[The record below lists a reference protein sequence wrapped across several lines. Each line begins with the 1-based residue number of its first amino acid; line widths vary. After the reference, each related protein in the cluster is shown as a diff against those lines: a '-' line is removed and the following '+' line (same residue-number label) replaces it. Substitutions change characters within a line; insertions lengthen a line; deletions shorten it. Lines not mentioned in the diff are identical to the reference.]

1 MITIR
6 RCTPADEK
14 EVIDLIS
21 SVMSAEFRE
30 VASAYPMEDVEYIS
44 KAYGGIGDAFFVAVN
59 SNDKVVGT
67 VAVKKED
74 ARVALLRRLFVA
86 PSHRNQKIGKK
97 LLDRALEFCREVG
110 YQELIFKT
118 TSKMSGAIEL
128 CKKNGFV
135 QRAHIALGPIELLR
149 FAHSIVGAEAHSQ
162 RG

>member
-6 RCTPADEK
+6 RFNKDNERA
-14 EVIDLIS
+14 VIDLIS
-21 SVMSAEFRE
+21 GVMSKEFRE
-30 VASAYPMEDVEYIS
+30 VASAYPMEDVEYID
-44 KAYGGIGDAFFVAVN
+44 KAYGGIGDAFFVAMN
-59 SNDKVVGT
+59 DSDKVVGT

-74 ARVALLRRLFVA
+74 GRVALLRRLFVA
-86 PSHRNQKIGKK
+86 PTHRNQRIGKK

-135 QRAHIALGPIELLR
+135 QRAHIALGPIELLK
-149 FAHSIVGAEAHSQ
+149 FSHGVIGAELHPQ
-162 RG
+162 KG